1 MEFDCYQHYFMDDFD
16 TEEDFY
22 KSTAPSED
30 IWKKFELLPTPPMSP
45 TRTLSATAAHLSPGD
60 KLSWLTK
67 VLGQDE
73 DYEGQFIPDSE
84 KLFGNLSSII
94 IQDCMWSSFSASKQL
109 EKVSG
114 RVAAAAPVTQISVR
128 PGKAHCVS
136 PCAQISASVA
146 DCVDPAAVL
155 TIPSSSCRKSASS
168 GSESRSDSSDDD
180 DDDEEID
187 VVTVESKQNRVRLV
201 NVRKPVTIT
210 VRADPCPKRFHMS
223 VHRQQHNY
231 AARSPD
237 SEPEPEDDDDDEEEE
252 EEEEEDDDEVE
263 YEEEPQSKRV
273 CTATSQRLGSSPQ
286 ASQPSSPLTS
296 PPDSD
301 TDDTD
306 RRRNHNFLE
315 RKRSKHLLW
324 LNAFSFAM
332 TDDDDD
338 DEEIDVVTVE
348 SKQNRVRLVN
358 VRKPVTITVRAD
370 PCPKRFHMSVH
381 RQQHNYAARSPD
393 SEPEPEDDDDDEE
406 EEEEEEE
413 DDDEVEYEEEPQS
426 KRVCTATSQRLGSS
440 PQASQPSSPL
450 TSPPDSDTDDT
461 DRRRNHNFL
470 ERKRRNDLRSRFLAL
485 RDQIP
490 GLESSKTP
498 KVAIL
503 TQATEYL
510 TDLHRKEK
518 QQLLEKKRLRSR
530 QQQLLRRLSELK
542 RS

>member
-45 TRTLSATAAHLSPGD
+45 TRTLSGAALHLSPGD
-60 KLSWLTK
+60 KLSWLSK

-73 DYEGQFIPDSE
+73 ECDGQFTPDTE
-84 KLFGNLSSII
+84 EMLGNLSSII

-114 RVAAAAPVTQISVR
+114 KVVSAAAQTGVSPVAQISVR
-128 PGKAHCVS
+128 PSKAQCVS
-136 PCAQISASVA
+136 PGGALPTAA
-146 DCVDPAAVL
+146 TDCVDPAAVL
-155 TIPSSSCRKSASS
+155 TFPANSCRKPASS

-180 DDDEEID
+180 EEID
-187 VVTVESKQNRVRLV
+187 VVTVENKQSRVRLV

-237 SEPEPEDDDDDEEEE
+237 SEPEPEEDDDDDT
-252 EEEEEDDDEVE
+252 EEDE
-263 YEEEPQSKRV
+263 YDEEPQSKRT
-273 CTATSQRLGSSPQ
+273 CTSSSQSACSSGHVSSP
-286 ASQPSSPLTS
+286 SESPQN
-296 PPDSD
+296 SD
-301 TDDTD
+301 T
-306 RRRNHNFLE
+306 E
-315 RKRSKHLLW
+315 
-324 LNAFSFAM
+324 
-332 TDDDDD
+332 
-338 DEEIDVVTVE
+338 
-348 SKQNRVRLVN
+348 
-358 VRKPVTITVRAD
+358 
-370 PCPKRFHMSVH
+370 
-381 RQQHNYAARSPD
+381 
-393 SEPEPEDDDDDEE
+393 
-406 EEEEEEE
+406 
-413 DDDEVEYEEEPQS
+413 
-426 KRVCTATSQRLGSS
+426 
-440 PQASQPSSPL
+440 
-450 TSPPDSDTDDT
+450 DT

-490 GLESSKTP
+490 GLESAKTP

-503 TQATEYL
+503 THATEYL
-510 TDLHRKEK
+510 VDLHSREK
-518 QQLLEKKRLRSR
+518 RQVQEKKRLKSR